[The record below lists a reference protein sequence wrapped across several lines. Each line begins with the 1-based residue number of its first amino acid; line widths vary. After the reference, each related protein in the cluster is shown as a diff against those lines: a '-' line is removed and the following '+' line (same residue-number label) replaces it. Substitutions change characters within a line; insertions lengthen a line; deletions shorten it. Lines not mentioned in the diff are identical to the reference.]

1 MQLIKIIKFII
12 MIIFFLLELSYLG
25 IENTERIIRDRK
37 DENNI
42 GRKIA
47 AFSGVKNLLLFL
59 LGLAINFLI
68 KTF

>member
-1 MQLIKIIKFII
+1 
-12 MIIFFLLELSYLG
+12 G
-25 IENTERIIRDRK
+25 IENTEKIIRDRK